1 MFMPN
6 VDVFAEISIVE
17 YRQNERDITLS
28 NNFHCFFFFF
38 VHLSSLNC
46 RQFLSF
52 ALLFGY
58 LKIKL
63 THSHTNPFNFKLE
76 VILLFDI

>member
-28 NNFHCFFFFF
+28 NNFHCLF
-38 VHLSSLNC
+38 VFCPLELTELQAMFVICIIVWIFENKAHPFPYKPIHL
-46 RQFLSF
+46 Q
-52 ALLFGY
+52 
-58 LKIKL
+58 
-63 THSHTNPFNFKLE
+63 T
-76 VILLFDI
+76 